1 MEALTSMRE
10 SVSDASRLDESVMS
24 QAISLPVISTVAVV
38 TAAML
43 ASVTQR
49 EYC

>member
-1 MEALTSMRE
+1 MKE
-10 SVSDASRLDESVMS
+10 SVSDASRVDESVIS
-24 QAISLPVISTVAVV
+24 QAISLPMISKVAVV

-43 ASVTQR
+43 AKVTQR